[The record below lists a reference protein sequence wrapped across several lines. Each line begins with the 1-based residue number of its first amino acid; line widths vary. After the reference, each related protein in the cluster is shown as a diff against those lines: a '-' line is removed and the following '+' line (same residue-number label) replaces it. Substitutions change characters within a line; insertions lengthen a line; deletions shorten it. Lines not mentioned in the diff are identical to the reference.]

1 MGKTLYTITKH
12 KRDSNTAELLIK
24 DKFTYTDQ
32 DRLLTQT
39 HQINSLAKQLIVSNT
54 YDELGKL
61 TSKKVGGADATGS
74 IGLQKVDYAYNIRG
88 WLTDINN
95 ANNLTQI
102 GDPQD
107 LFAFKINNK
116 NQIAGIYKDG
126 KYGLANRKYKHS
138 G

>member
-12 KRDSNTAELLIK
+12 KLNSNTAELLVK
-24 DKFTYTDQ
+24 DEFTYTDQ

-61 TSKKVGGADATGS
+61 TSKKVGGPDATGS
-74 IGLQKVDYAYNIRG
+74 AGLQKVDYAYNIRG

-95 ANNLTQI
+95 ANNLLQI
-102 GDPQD
+102 GYTQD
-107 LFAFKINNK
+107 LFAFKIYNK
-116 NQIAGIYKDG
+116 NQIACIYKDG
-126 KYGLANRKYKHS
+126 KYGLEHRKYKHS
-138 G
+138 R